1 MGEVKVVWL
10 VLGGKATQLHV
21 ASSNEKNCLFEERN
35 TSVCLVA
42 PIWLVGDDSL
52 LSSLP
57 LPLLLLLH
65 SVLFLSLHTL
75 LVLLHFIHT
84 HEHRHTQTHAHSAS
98 LTQEPCSMGKLRF
111 KSYSELR
118 ERVEAHV
125 AKAFTKGYA
134 RILHH
139 MQNEIR
145 EGRLKERADPELAA
159 FHFYRA
165 AYMLSCLLSSKE
177 YKESKVCNHSLTQQS
192 RHHVSFF
199 LLCAC
204 QFGREICI

>member
-1 MGEVKVVWL
+1 MKMGEVKVVWL

-65 SVLFLSLHTL
+65 PVLFLSLHT

-84 HEHRHTQTHAHSAS
+84 HEHTQTDTRSLCLTHARAVQHGKAAV
-98 LTQEPCSMGKLRF
+98 QE
-111 KSYSELR
+111 
-118 ERVEAHV
+118 
-125 AKAFTKGYA
+125 
-134 RILHH
+134 
-139 MQNEIR
+139 
-145 EGRLKERADPELAA
+145 
-159 FHFYRA
+159 
-165 AYMLSCLLSSKE
+165 LL
-177 YKESKVCNHSLTQQS
+177 
-192 RHHVSFF
+192 
-199 LLCAC
+199 
-204 QFGREICI
+204 